1 VVGEH
6 HRSACRTRRILF
18 ATTFFVKY
26 GPFVLPTELHLL
38 AMILPTTV
46 LLLSR
51 ALLACRIDNA
61 LHGVFKRQLQSNRNL
76 IFDSSFKDPIIYDEI
91 TISATS
97 ISDFGECYEKA
108 GLSYVF
114 GLKRM
119 GRPICHRCVTPILKS
134 ENILQLAHQQGEI
147 CYETVGEAKSSC
159 FDAARVGHN
168 DGTTVFRADAVPAS
182 CYIDGRFSLQYDLLG
197 ADLTCNV
204 DSGSEVHNCELSGN
218 IAVRFRNCSFPDFDM
233 SLKCIGS
240 FVGSVAERYII
251 VLNEESEEYRCGLL
265 MPSTTQDIFVYFSKD
280 SSCALLT
287 ENSAFEKYSLTQVNS
302 EHIASP
308 CQFPSWIRGQYD
320 SLTVTADWLQY
331 DQLAEVAVTSR
342 CVHVNENRVLV
353 YSETKCGEPLG
364 YHCLWFSPRSES
376 LIEFKTTTP
385 RENANSTLCSTDGE
399 FSQWSWTAAVI
410 NNPIPSS
417 CGILGTYATP
427 ADLRTLDCFNVSID
441 CDDSTKMKITASHC
455 STDVIFDS
463 RQYQCIA
470 SWKDE
475 NSLYIYTTRDQQKHS
490 CFVAQYSS
498 NRLYLSSTGPHCIRD
513 FNFSENSEKTIVLQE
528 ETGCLQM
535 SKSSKKPANSTLRSS
550 PVMQVDSAL
559 GSGPAGQLLPVGRS
573 SLAKSRAEWTSE
585 ENIASNRVI
594 LISPVVLVCHMF
606 L

>member
-1 VVGEH
+1 
-6 HRSACRTRRILF
+6 
-18 ATTFFVKY
+18 
-26 GPFVLPTELHLL
+26 
-38 AMILPTTV
+38 
-46 LLLSR
+46 
-51 ALLACRIDNA
+51 
-61 LHGVFKRQLQSNRNL
+61 
-76 IFDSSFKDPIIYDEI
+76 
-91 TISATS
+91 
-97 ISDFGECYEKA
+97 
-108 GLSYVF
+108 
-114 GLKRM
+114 
-119 GRPICHRCVTPILKS
+119 
-134 ENILQLAHQQGEI
+134 
-147 CYETVGEAKSSC
+147 
-159 FDAARVGHN
+159 
-168 DGTTVFRADAVPAS
+168 
-182 CYIDGRFSLQYDLLG
+182 
-197 ADLTCNV
+197 
-204 DSGSEVHNCELSGN
+204 
-218 IAVRFRNCSFPDFDM
+218 M

-353 YSETKCGEPLG
+353 YSETKC
-364 YHCLWFSPRSES
+364 
-376 LIEFKTTTP
+376 
-385 RENANSTLCSTDGE
+385 
-399 FSQWSWTAAVI
+399 
-410 NNPIPSS
+410 
-417 CGILGTYATP
+417 TYATP

-528 ETGCLQM
+528 ESELYGTPWLSLKQM
-535 SKSSKKPANSTLRSS
+535 SS
-550 PVMQVDSAL
+550 
-559 GSGPAGQLLPVGRS
+559 
-573 SLAKSRAEWTSE
+573 
-585 ENIASNRVI
+585 
-594 LISPVVLVCHMF
+594 
-606 L
+606 